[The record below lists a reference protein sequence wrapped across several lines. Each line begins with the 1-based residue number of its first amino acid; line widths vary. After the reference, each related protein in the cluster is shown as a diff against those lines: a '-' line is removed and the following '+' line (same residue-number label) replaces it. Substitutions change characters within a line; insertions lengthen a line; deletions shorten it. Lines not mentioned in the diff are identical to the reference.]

1 MGERC
6 NAQRA
11 HRSCDDD
18 LQSDQTRF
26 FPATLGIKII
36 VTAQPV
42 PAAET
47 GDVDLQNLTGDGTA
61 PPATWRSTF
70 STMGRAWTMTRSPA
84 PPTQLAQAIHEALA
98 VQDAEQDIDA
108 L

>member
-61 PPATWRSTF
+61 PPRYVAINILDNGPGMDNDTLARATNSAGP
-70 STMGRAWTMTRSPA
+70 SHP
-84 PPTQLAQAIHEALA
+84 
-98 VQDAEQDIDA
+98 
-108 L
+108 